1 METFDVFLNQI
12 ENNEHRAKL
21 TEILNHIGERFPTLS
36 RRIAWNQ
43 PMFTDH
49 GTFIIAFSISKK
61 HISVS
66 PEKEGM
72 AEFHDAIAKVGY
84 EQSMMLFHIKWENP
98 VDYALLDEIIR
109 TNMLAKAE
117 CKTFWR

>member
-1 METFDVFLNQI
+1 METFDAFLNQI
-12 ENNEHRAKL
+12 ENQEHRAKL
-21 TEILNHIGERFPTLS
+21 AEILTRIGERFPNLS

-49 GTFIIAFSISKK
+49 GTFIIAFSTSKH

-72 AEFHDAIAKVGY
+72 VTFHDAIAKAGY
-84 EQSMMLFHIKWENP
+84 EQSMMLFRIKWEDP
-98 VDYALLDEIIR
+98 VDYALLDAIIR
-109 TNMLAKAE
+109 ANMLAKAE
-117 CKTFWR
+117 CTTFWR